1 MPLLRREERGQ
12 RPQTRGEVISSL
24 AQLHS
29 ANKSWA
35 TRGWGGTNDWD
46 GERVVRERETKGD
59 IMEANKGTLQG
70 MKPRLREP

>member
-35 TRGWGGTNDWD
+35 TRWGGLMT
-46 GERVVRERETKGD
+46 GMGRELLETERDKRD
-59 IMEANKGTLQG
+59 FMEANKRTLQG
-70 MKPRLREP
+70 MKHRLRKP